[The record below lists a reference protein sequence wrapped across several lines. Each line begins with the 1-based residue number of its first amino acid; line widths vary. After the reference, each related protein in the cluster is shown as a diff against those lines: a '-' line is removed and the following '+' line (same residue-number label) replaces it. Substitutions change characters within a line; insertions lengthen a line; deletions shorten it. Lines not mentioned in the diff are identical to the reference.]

1 MNTVPENNLKEQWT
15 FRLGALAVVLTLALV
30 ACQGGAP
37 SAQPAAPA
45 AANTPMAAPT
55 DTPAPTAVPTTAPI
69 PTTASTNT
77 PVPAAAPTD
86 TSGPAKAAAMP
97 SVSVADQPIED
108 DAVTV
113 AKVVSNGPG
122 WIVIHADKNGAPGPV
137 LGYAPVKDGE
147 NADVAVKLAAEGR
160 TETLYAMLHTD
171 AGKVGTYEFPG
182 ADGPVAMDGKVI
194 TPAFKVAGGGS
205 SGATTSQA
213 AAVKLVNMTF
223 TPAQLTVK
231 VGTTVVWTSEDDVP
245 HTVSADDGSFDS
257 GNMKKGDT
265 FEFTFTKAGQYPYY
279 CAYHGTPGGGGMA
292 GTIVVTN

>member
-1 MNTVPENNLKEQWT
+1 MNTVPENNLKEQRT
-15 FRLGALAVVLTLALV
+15 SRLGALAVVLTLALA

-37 SAQPAAPA
+37 GAQPAAPA
-45 AANTPMAAPT
+45 ATNTPVAAPT
-55 DTPAPTAVPTTAPI
+55 DTPAPTTAP
-69 PTTASTNT
+69 TNT
-77 PVPAAAPTD
+77 PAPAAAPTD
-86 TSGPAKAAAMP
+86 TPAAAKAAAMP

-108 DAVTV
+108 DTVTV

-137 LGYAPVKDGE
+137 LGYAPVKDGD
-147 NADVAVKLAAEGR
+147 NTDVAVKLAAEGR